1 VGYGSIGKRHVKNLL
16 LNKSIKVIIVTKQ
29 KNLLNNSRIKIV
41 NNLDDGIKENP
52 DIAFVTNETRFHV
65 PVAIKLAKNGIHLFI
80 EKPLSDSLNKINTLQ
95 KIVKNKKLV
104 TMVGC
109 NFRFFPSIS
118 KIKKLVEQN
127 KIGKVISVQIES
139 GSYLPDWHPY
149 EDYRKGYAA
158 RKDLGGGVTLTQI
171 HEIDYLKWFFGNP
184 IEVCSLSGKFSNL
197 QLDVDDYCTS
207 ILKFKKNI
215 ICEIHLDFFQR
226 PQYKRCKIRGL
237 KGIIEWNSE
246 SNDLRIFN
254 LKKKIWEKVHLEKNY
269 KLTQKK
275 KLNSMYEDEVKYFLN
290 CVEKKKNTINSL
302 NDSIDTLKIAL
313 SMKKNY
319 KLAKIRY

>member
-1 VGYGSIGKRHVKNLL
+1 MKQDKLKQFSYFLFWNETIYHSLSFYQTSNQQFLDLKRVLVVGYGSIGKRHVKNLL

-127 KIGKVISVQIES
+127 TIGKVISVQIES

-149 EDYRKGYAA
+149 EDY
-158 RKDLGGGVTLTQI
+158 
-171 HEIDYLKWFFGNP
+171 
-184 IEVCSLSGKFSNL
+184 
-197 QLDVDDYCTS
+197 
-207 ILKFKKNI
+207 
-215 ICEIHLDFFQR
+215 
-226 PQYKRCKIRGL
+226 
-237 KGIIEWNSE
+237 
-246 SNDLRIFN
+246 
-254 LKKKIWEKVHLEKNY
+254 
-269 KLTQKK
+269 
-275 KLNSMYEDEVKYFLN
+275 
-290 CVEKKKNTINSL
+290 
-302 NDSIDTLKIAL
+302 
-313 SMKKNY
+313 
-319 KLAKIRY
+319 

>member
-1 VGYGSIGKRHVKNLL
+1 MGYGSIGKRHVKNLL